1 MAFDMSQALPIMV
14 NNYAKLFGITVK
26 MQGSLAY
33 TNGKVITIP
42 RLDINNPVKSRLAY
56 GFLAHESAHIRY
68 TDFSLLKENKI
79 KGFFLGFSLFNI
91 LEDSRIETLIA
102 REYIGVYENLSL
114 LNDYYEKSWNNFCSR
129 INQSVLL
136 NVVCSFVQTYAQSYC
151 QKFSSSRKR
160 AAFLYFHL
168 RKRITPKRINQIA
181 KIVRKNAEAK
191 NSHDVNELV
200 TKILNVLVNVDYS
213 KEPKLENQYC
223 KNDDIYEEISEG
235 GHEEKSTFV
244 TEMIKF
250 KRRTKDDITK
260 VTPSKAP
267 STILEENSN
276 CAISSSREDLGL
288 FHENECPP
296 GRSDFINDLADTY
309 GLRRALSQKV
319 RAYVESLG
327 SSTVYGRKIDP
338 YKAQKACVGVEDIFK
353 GKIEQTD
360 FSTSFHVL
368 VDVSCSMLST
378 DNSDKSRAYEAC
390 KAALMLALA
399 IEGIDGI
406 KSMVTFFP
414 GFDSEF
420 EVALRENERASSVS
434 SRFDQKPR
442 GSTPLAQSLWFA
454 FKKAHALE
462 CNRNIIL
469 VITDGMPDSI
479 ANVKNCFEYA
489 KNNGIEIYGLS
500 IRSENILQLFE
511 KAQVL
516 DSASMLQE
524 KAYSLLNELFD
535 PRKYNFE
542 NLSHKEINK

>member
-114 LNDYYEKSWNNFCSR
+114 LNDYYE
-129 INQSVLL
+129 
-136 NVVCSFVQTYAQSYC
+136 
-151 QKFSSSRKR
+151 KFSSSRKR

-319 RAYVESLG
+319 RAYVES
-327 SSTVYGRKIDP
+327 
-338 YKAQKACVGVEDIFK
+338 
-353 GKIEQTD
+353 
-360 FSTSFHVL
+360 
-368 VDVSCSMLST
+368 
-378 DNSDKSRAYEAC
+378 
-390 KAALMLALA
+390 
-399 IEGIDGI
+399 
-406 KSMVTFFP
+406 
-414 GFDSEF
+414 
-420 EVALRENERASSVS
+420 
-434 SRFDQKPR
+434 
-442 GSTPLAQSLWFA
+442 
-454 FKKAHALE
+454 
-462 CNRNIIL
+462 
-469 VITDGMPDSI
+469 
-479 ANVKNCFEYA
+479 
-489 KNNGIEIYGLS
+489 
-500 IRSENILQLFE
+500 
-511 KAQVL
+511 
-516 DSASMLQE
+516 
-524 KAYSLLNELFD
+524 
-535 PRKYNFE
+535 
-542 NLSHKEINK
+542 